1 MSNGQE
7 LVSVYIL
14 ALELGQSLGPTAL
27 LEFKSWVWSRTL
39 PCVTHFLQHALLWGF
54 RKHLPPLLVCH
65 STFSLVPMK
74 QWLLLPV
81 LVYSRVKTNIRR
93 EAKFLSEERA
103 ANAVTKELAFN
114 GAFVYSFV
122 IQ

>member
-1 MSNGQE
+1 MVPDFTLCDS
-7 LVSVYIL
+7 LSS
-14 ALELGQSLGPTAL
+14 ACSPLGFQ
-27 LEFKSWVWSRTL
+27 
-39 PCVTHFLQHALLWGF
+39 
-54 RKHLPPLLVCH
+54 KHLPPLLVRH
-65 STFSLVPMK
+65 STFSSVPMK

-81 LVYSRVKTNIRR
+81 LVYSRVKINIRR